1 MSSRLIEM
9 NLPRFPLL
17 KDEEMRE
24 LIKKAQEGDRYA
36 RDRLVNCNLK
46 LVFNLVKRFQNRG
59 YELEDLFQIGCIGLI
74 KAIDK
79 FDLNYDVRFSTY
91 AVPMIVGEIRRFL
104 RDDNPVKISRS
115 LKETAFKVQ
124 LAREKLISKIG
135 REPTVGELAEEM
147 GISREEVVAAM
158 EAAQAPTSI
167 YETLHQDDGDPI
179 YLLDQLK
186 DESVADT
193 PWLDRLAVKELLQLL
208 PERDRKILIWRFFED
223 RTQADIAAR
232 LGLSQ
237 VQISRLERQA
247 LKKIRDLLKASPGD
261 EYDQDLEPGDGVRRQ
276 ETGDGRQE
284 GKPE

>member
-17 KDEEMRE
+17 KDNEMRE
-24 LIKKAQEGDRYA
+24 LIKNAQEGDMQA

-79 FDLNYDVRFSTY
+79 FDLNYDVKFSTY

-104 RDDNPVKISRS
+104 RDDNPVKVSRS
-115 LKETAFKVQ
+115 LKEMAFKIQ
-124 LAREKLISKIG
+124 QARERLTGKIG
-135 REPTVGELAEEM
+135 REPTVGEVAEEM
-147 GISREEVVAAM
+147 GIQREEVVSAM
-158 EAAQAPTSI
+158 EAVQIPTSI
-167 YETLHQDDGDPI
+167 YDTLHQDDGDPI

-186 DESVADT
+186 DDAVGDT
-193 PWLDRLAVKELLQLL
+193 PWLDRITVKELLQSL

-223 RTQADIAAR
+223 KTQADIASR
-232 LGLSQ
+232 LNLSQ
-237 VQISRLERQA
+237 VQVSRLERQA
-247 LKKIRDLLKASPGD
+247 LKKIRGLLKPGAG
-261 EYDQDLEPGDGVRRQ
+261 EKSEN
-276 ETGDGRQE
+276 E
-284 GKPE
+284 

>member
-17 KDEEMRE
+17 KDQEMRE
-24 LIKKAQEGDRYA
+24 LIKKAQHGDRFA

-59 YELEDLFQIGCIGLI
+59 YELEDLFQIGCIGLM

-79 FDLNYDVRFSTY
+79 FDLSYDVKFSTY

-104 RDDNPVKISRS
+104 RDDNPVKVSRS
-115 LKETAFKVQ
+115 LKEMAFKVQ
-124 LAREKLISKIG
+124 KSREKLIGKIG
-135 REPTVGELAEEM
+135 REPTIGEVAEDL
-147 GISREEVVAAM
+147 GVQREDIVTAM
-158 EAAQAPTSI
+158 EAVQIPASI

-186 DESVADT
+186 DDT
-193 PWLDRLAVKELLQLL
+193 KGDPWLDRVALKELLQNLS
-208 PERDRKILIWRFFED
+208 ERDRKILMWRFFED
-223 RTQADIAAR
+223 KTQADIALR

-237 VQISRLERQA
+237 VQVSRLERQA
-247 LKKIRDLLKASPGD
+247 LKRIRELLKPEEENNPWD
-261 EYDQDLEPGDGVRRQ
+261 ESV
-276 ETGDGRQE
+276 
-284 GKPE
+284 